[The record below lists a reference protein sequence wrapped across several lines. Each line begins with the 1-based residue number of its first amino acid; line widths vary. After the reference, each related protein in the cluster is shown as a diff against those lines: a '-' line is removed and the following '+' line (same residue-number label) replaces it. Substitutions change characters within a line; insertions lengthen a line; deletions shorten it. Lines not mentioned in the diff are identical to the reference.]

1 MDFSLAIFV
10 LVYVAMAAGHVP
22 GLRLDRTGSAL
33 VGAMILITAGR
44 ISPAAAWNAVDYRTI
59 GLLFGLMVVSG
70 AFMVAGFYERIAHR
84 IGRLDVQPKVLLAML
99 ILITAGMAALLNKDV
114 VAVAMTPI
122 LCSICL
128 ERRLNPLPFLLGFCF
143 AANFGSAATLIGSPQ
158 NMILGETLGLSFLG
172 FMRAAAL
179 PALLGLPVIWIVLAF
194 TYRGRWELS
203 GEVPSGT
210 DERGKADA
218 SATPFSR
225 GETIKASLVTAGVLA
240 AFVFTD
246 WPHMLVALA
255 AASILLVSRRYSSEN
270 LLHHVNGD
278 LLLLLFGLFVV
289 NAAIT
294 ETGLP
299 NRVLA
304 DLRGVGLDLQHPL
317 SMMAVMVVLSNI
329 VGNNPAVMLVVPFI
343 TGTSQPEALAAAI
356 ALGTALSSSAVI
368 FGSLVGIIVAEE
380 CRKRGITLGFAE
392 FARAGVPT
400 SIVSLL
406 MAAAWIVYLT
416 R

>member
-33 VGAMILITAGR
+33 VGAMILIAAGR
-44 ISPAAAWNAVDYRTI
+44 ISPEAAWNAVDYRTI
-59 GLLFGLMVVSG
+59 GLLFGLMVVSAG
-70 AFMVAGFYERIAHR
+70 FMIAGFYHWVAQKV
-84 IGRLDVQPKVLLAML
+84 GSLDVGPKGLLA
-99 ILITAGMAALLNKDV
+99 ILIVVSGGMAALMNKDV

-122 LCSICL
+122 FCTICL

-143 AANFGSAATLIGSPQ
+143 SANFASAATLIGSPQ
-158 NMILGETLGLSFLG
+158 NMIIGETLNLSFLG

-179 PALLGLPVIWIVLAF
+179 PALLGLPVIWIVLTL
-194 TYRGRWELS
+194 TYRGRWKLS
-203 GEVPSGT
+203 SPPTAPG
-210 DERGKADA
+210 DA
-218 SATPFSR
+218 EAPPAAPPATFNV
-225 GETIKASLVTAGVLA
+225 GETIKTSLVAMGVVG
-240 AFVFTD
+240 AFVLTD
-246 WPHMLVALA
+246 WSHVLIALA
-255 AASILLVSRRYSSEN
+255 GASVLLVSRRYSSSN
-270 LLHHVNGD
+270 LLHHVDGD

-289 NAAIT
+289 NATVTA
-294 ETGLP
+294 TGLP
-299 NRVLA
+299 QHLLTS
-304 DLRGVGLDLQHPL
+304 LRGIGLNLEDPL
-317 SMMAVMVVLSNI
+317 SMLAIMAVLSNI

-343 TGTSQPEALAAAI
+343 GGTGQPEAIAAAI

-368 FGSLVGIIVAEE
+368 FGSLVGIIAAEE